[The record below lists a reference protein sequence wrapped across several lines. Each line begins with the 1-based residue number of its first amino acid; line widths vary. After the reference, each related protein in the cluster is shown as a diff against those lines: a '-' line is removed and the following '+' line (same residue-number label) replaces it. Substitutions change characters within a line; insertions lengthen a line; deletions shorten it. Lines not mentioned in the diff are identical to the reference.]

1 MIRYLLGVCL
11 AVMMWA
17 CIEPFEPEVK
27 AYEETLVVDGLLTD
41 SDQPAVVS
49 LSRSFAFDEE
59 SAQAVFGA
67 SVQIEEEGG
76 TTIELM
82 ERDSGQY
89 ISDPGL
95 FRGQAGKRYRLLL
108 RLRDQSRYES
118 DWELLKPGPPVGEIS
133 WIEEERIPD
142 DPNGFPIKGLK
153 FMVTSED
160 KEGNTQFY
168 RWTWEETYEYV
179 NPKPP
184 FIEVEFPG
192 DDPDSAQFRAI
203 PQEEF
208 AGFRCYR
215 SLASSRILIS
225 DTEGLSRDRVDDF
238 PIHFVDLST
247 PRLYTRYS
255 LLVRQFALSRD
266 YFRFLEKIEQINQS
280 NGSLFDPI
288 PDEVLGNVRSV
299 DGNQPVLGYF
309 GVAGQTSKRIF
320 VNRED
325 LPMGFTAPPGP
336 LCQEDTVQLGDFEKL
351 HLLLQRPDQV
361 FHNYELNFIG
371 IPIGYLLTSR
381 PCSFCEDNGATNVV
395 PDYW

>member
-1 MIRYLLGVCL
+1 MIRYLFCVCL
-11 AVMMWA
+11 ALTMWA
-17 CIEPFEPEVK
+17 CVTPFEPEVGR
-27 AYEETLVVDGLLTD
+27 YEETLVVDGLFTD
-41 SDQPAVVS
+41 SDQPAVVR
-49 LSRSFAFDEE
+49 LSRSFAFAGE
-59 SAQAVFGA
+59 SGQAVFGA

-76 TTIELM
+76 NVIELT
-82 ERDSGQY
+82 ERDTGLY
-89 ISDPGL
+89 LSDPDQ

-118 DWELLKPGPPVGEIS
+118 DWELLKPAPPVEEIS
-133 WIEEERIPD
+133 WVEEERIPD
-142 DPNGFPIKGLK
+142 DPNGLPIRGLK

-160 KEGNTQFY
+160 TEGNTQFY

-184 FIEVEFPG
+184 FIQVMFPG
-192 DDPDSAQFRAI
+192 GDPDSAQFRET
-203 PQEEF
+203 PQEDF
-208 AGFRCYR
+208 AGFRCYK
-215 SLASSRILIS
+215 SLNSRRILVS
-225 DTEGLSRDRVDDF
+225 DAEGLSRDRVDDF

-280 NGSLFDPI
+280 SGSLFDPI
-288 PDEVLGNVRSV
+288 PDEVFGNVRSV
-299 DGNQPVLGYF
+299 DGDQPVLGYF
-309 GVAGQTSKRIF
+309 GVAGQASKRIF

-325 LPMGFTAPPGP
+325 LPLGFTAPPGP
-336 LCQEDTVQLGDFEKL
+336 LCQEDTVQLGDFERL

-371 IPIGYLLTSR
+371 NPIGYLLTSR
-381 PCSFCEDNGATNVV
+381 PCSFCEDNGATNVA
-395 PDYW
+395 PDFW

>member
-1 MIRYLLGVCL
+1 MIRYLLCVGL

-17 CIEPFEPEVK
+17 CVEPFEPEVR

-76 TTIELM
+76 NTIELM
-82 ERDSGQY
+82 ERDSGLY
-89 ISDPGL
+89 VSDPDQ

-108 RLRDQSRYES
+108 RLRDQSHYES
-118 DWELLKPGPPVGEIS
+118 DWELLKPAPPVEEIS
-133 WIEEERIPD
+133 WVEEEQIPD
-142 DPNGFPIKGLK
+142 DPNGLPIRGLK

-160 KEGNTQFY
+160 REGDTQFY
-168 RWTWEETYEYV
+168 RWIWEETYEYI

-184 FIEVEFPG
+184 FIQVEFPD
-192 DDPDSAQFRAI
+192 DDPDSARFRET
-203 PQEEF
+203 PPEEF
-208 AGFRCYR
+208 AGFRCYK
-215 SLASSRILIS
+215 SLVSRRILIS
-225 DTEGLSRDRVDDF
+225 ETEGLSRDRVDDF

-255 LLVRQFALSRD
+255 LLVRQFALGRD

-280 NGSLFDPI
+280 SGSLFDPI
-288 PDEVLGNVRSV
+288 PDEVFGNVRSV
-299 DGNQPVLGYF
+299 DGDQPVLGYF
-309 GVAGQTSKRIF
+309 GVAGQASKRIF

-325 LPMGFTAPPGP
+325 LPLGFTAPPSP
-336 LCQEDTVQLGDFEKL
+336 LCQEDTVQLGDFERL